1 MSIMGIDFDWVG
13 EKVETFFIKA
23 SDYIRESSSQINFV
37 AMAILNI
44 ISIAIAPWSYLI
56 GLAISVCA
64 TAADIALGSK
74 IAAFISRFFSD
85 DPAEKTTLLASLG
98 LMSAVIYPPFFSF
111 ALGMYSGKTITELT
125 SGLIHN
131 PR

>member
-1 MSIMGIDFDWVG
+1 MGIDFDWVG
-13 EKVETFFIKA
+13 DKMGTFFTKA
-23 SDYIRESSSQINFV
+23 SDCIRESSSQINFV

-44 ISIAIAPWSYLI
+44 IAIAIAPWSYLA
-56 GLAISVCA
+56 GLAISICV
-64 TAADIALGSK
+64 TAGDIALGNK
-74 IAAFISRFFSD
+74 IATFINRFVSN

-111 ALGMYSGKTITELT
+111 SLGMYSGKTITELT